1 MQNKNTQL
9 LENIL
14 QECFHDFSLA
24 ETKAYLWQLFS
35 LTVSGGFNRQPLE
48 RRENILAFYEHLQ
61 KVLDVLEP
69 ILTEGEL
76 NSQMKKELNCRCI
89 IKSPE

>member
-35 LTVSGGFNRQPLE
+35 LTVSGGFNKQPLE

-76 NSQMKKELNCRCI
+76 NSQIMKDLDNHYT